1 VRGSG
6 TLPALEDFI
15 TSGQRY
21 TRQFRQPLHTLVQNF
36 WNVPEVVPGLVE
48 LEVAVR
54 RSRPAGWSISYTVVP
69 AGQDSQ

>member
-21 TRQFRQPLHTLVQNF
+21 TRQVRQPLHTLVQNF
-36 WNVPEVVPGLVE
+36 WNVPRAKPNKLFDDRIIDDFQSALKKALDASG
-48 LEVAVR
+48 
-54 RSRPAGWSISYTVVP
+54 
-69 AGQDSQ
+69 